1 MEKILRKLLTGS
13 TLFFSLASCAP
24 DSAEKS
30 PVDENTPVHGVYAG
44 RVAMASSGFPKLVR
58 IISKNGVLNINASD
72 DNRDGIFQEKEMW
85 TEITPD
91 EWGTYDPADL
101 REGFE
106 DVGAYLHPDSLKKVY
121 TTILEGGRK

>member
-1 MEKILRKLLTGS
+1 MKTLRKLLTGS

-30 PVDENTPVHGVYAG
+30 PVDKNTPVHGVYAG
-44 RVAMASSGFPKLVR
+44 RMAIANSGFPKLVR

-72 DNRDGIFQEKEMW
+72 DNKDGIFQEKEMW
-85 TEITPD
+85 TEINLD

-101 REGFE
+101 HEGFE